1 MYMAGSVF
9 EPDVMM
15 GFCIMQVM
23 ECCWASLEKQVQE
36 AEDLDQIIVA
46 HNDFLKRIAAQC
58 LLDDSNDSKVC
69 IVCL

>member
-1 MYMAGSVF
+1 MAGSVF
-9 EPDVMM
+9 ESDVMM